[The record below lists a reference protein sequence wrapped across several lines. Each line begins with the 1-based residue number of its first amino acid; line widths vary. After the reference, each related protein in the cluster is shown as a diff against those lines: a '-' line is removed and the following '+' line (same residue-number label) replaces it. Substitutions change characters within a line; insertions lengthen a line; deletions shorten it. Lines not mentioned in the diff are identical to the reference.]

1 MASKQFTVSLSSY
14 TCNSCFPISL
24 ATWHGFYKFSSYSW
38 NLPGNMILKKES
50 IASTKGADNR
60 WRPIINSLKHK
71 GFLSSWDLYLQYI
84 LKWATDLFFFHLEI
98 YCETIW
104 FFSTQSHFSNVLCNN
119 LLFSPKALILLFF
132 KPLFS
137 PSLKKNYQ
145 AFTIACT
152 AERYIWINKSI

>member
-1 MASKQFTVSLSSY
+1 
-14 TCNSCFPISL
+14 
-24 ATWHGFYKFSSYSW
+24 
-38 NLPGNMILKKES
+38 MILKKES

-84 LKWATDLFFFHLEI
+84 LKWATDFFFFYLEI

-119 LLFSPKALILLFF
+119 LLFPPKALILLFF
-132 KPLFS
+132 KPLFN
-137 PSLKKNYQ
+137 PSLKKKITRLLLQ
-145 AFTIACT
+145 HAQLKGTFESTKAFNDLLT
-152 AERYIWINKSI
+152 AQLKLTQPSVPVAQE